1 MFRPLAK
8 LIGCLAAC
16 MAFPGLTEDSPML
29 SDQQLQPVVIAH
41 RGASGYL
48 PEHSLPAV
56 VAAHVM
62 GADYIEQD
70 IVLSKDHVPV
80 VLHDIY
86 LEATTD
92 VEVVF
97 PNRARADGRFYAIDF
112 LLTELK
118 TLTLHERTDA
128 QGSPVFPGRFPTA
141 DLPLRIPTL
150 AEEVE
155 LILGLNQSRETQA
168 GLYIELKAPQFHTQA
183 GADIAGATLSVLTG
197 YGLDGSD
204 APVVF
209 QCFDPKT
216 LIRLRQELGS
226 PLPLIQLIADNSW
239 NETPGIDFDAMR
251 TEAGLAAVAEYANG
265 IGPWLNHLFQSDGR
279 TDSGLV
285 SLAHSHELLVHTYT
299 LRADELP
306 ENWAD
311 FSQLQEA
318 VFVTVGV
325 DGAFTDFP
333 DLTRAFLDN
342 LPANQ
347 ATTRP

>member
-1 MFRPLAK
+1 MPLN
-8 LIGCLAAC
+8 
-16 MAFPGLTEDSPML
+16 
-29 SDQQLQPVVIAH
+29 QQLQQVVIAH

-112 LLTELK
+112 LLAELK

-128 QGSPVFPGRFPTA
+128 QGSPVFPGRFPAA
-141 DLPLRIPTL
+141 DLPLRIPSL

-155 LILGLNQSRETQA
+155 LILGLNQSRDTQA

-183 GADIAGATLSVLTG
+183 SADIARATLSVLAG
-197 YGLDGSD
+197 YGLNRSD

-209 QCFDPKT
+209 QCFDPKA
-216 LIRLRQELGS
+216 LVRLRKELGS

-239 NETPGIDFDAMR
+239 NETPGVDFDAMR
-251 TEAGLAAVAEYANG
+251 TEAGLAAVAEYADG
-265 IGPWLNHLFQSDGR
+265 IGPWLSHLFQSDGR

-306 ENWAD
+306 ENWPD